1 MATFHFDLVSPEE
14 LVFSGEVEHVVV
26 PGTEGEFGVLA
37 GHAPLVAMLKPGI
50 LKILGANELR
60 VLVVGGFAEVSPEGL
75 TVLADRAVPVEE
87 VDPAV
92 DPLDSTSRM
101 LSPMIVGEEH
111 YNVARRVQQI
121 LQRYKAL
128 QDIIAILGMDELSE
142 EDKLTV
148 ARARKIERFLS
159 QPFHVAEVFTG
170 SPGVFVELADTIK
183 GFSGLCEGKYDH
195 LPEAAFYMVGTIE
208 QAVEKG
214 RRLAAEAA

>member
-60 VLVVGGFAEVSPEGL
+60 ILVVGGFAEVSPEGL

-92 DPLDSTSRM
+92 
-101 LSPMIVGEEH
+101 IAGEIKDTEED
-111 YNVARRVQQI
+111 AADAKDEATRDKLRTKLEELRAVQQT
-121 LQRYKAL
+121 
-128 QDIIAILGMDELSE
+128 LG
-142 EDKLTV
+142 
-148 ARARKIERFLS
+148 
-159 QPFHVAEVFTG
+159 Q
-170 SPGVFVELADTIK
+170 
-183 GFSGLCEGKYDH
+183 
-195 LPEAAFYMVGTIE
+195 
-208 QAVEKG
+208 
-214 RRLAAEAA
+214 